1 MHGLSLTIAVFV
13 FALFVCAI
21 PVSFKRERVPARMK
35 ALSLGACITF
45 AAYIWAALRSS
56 GSPQADVVGSL
67 IHLSAGWLFLS
78 AIRFAGSAKLPIAFS
93 QSAPANLIDIGPYKR
108 VRHPLYSSYSLYW
121 LGCVIQTGSATVGI
135 GAALLIATYVILA
148 SAEEKTLL
156 SGDLQFEYL
165 AYRNRTGWFW
175 PKNLIKAPSSG
186 TGQSV

>member
-21 PVSFKRERVPARMK
+21 PLSFKRERVPARMK

-45 AAYIWAALRSS
+45 AAYIWAAVRSS

-78 AIRFAGSAKLPIAFS
+78 AIRSAGSAKLPIAFS
-93 QSAPANLIDIGPYKR
+93 QSAPPNVIDMGPYGR
-108 VRHPLYSSYSLYW
+108 VRHPLYLSYSLYW

-148 SAEEKTLL
+148 SAEERKLL

-165 AYRNRTGWFW
+165 AYRSRTGSFW
-175 PKNLIKAPSSG
+175 PKI
-186 TGQSV
+186 